1 MLTADPS
8 DKKNTFKVAFLTSAS
23 IFVMGYL
30 NALALNTYDTGAMIT
45 PQTGNV
51 IWMGIFAASGYWWY
65 FVQTLG
71 LFFGFMGGAVFAL
84 YTQHLFKN
92 KSTQFYWNWSFFA
105 VPIMIYP
112 ILLMYT
118 TPPWINFTVLGFSA
132 GATLGFFRK
141 MYHQEIN
148 TSMATGNVRFL
159 GLFFAQ
165 ALAKNSENKKEIKYM
180 GEKKVK
186 AENMEAKSFW
196 IFFVA
201 VFAFAF
207 GAFLYV
213 MLARV
218 DAALLYDTG
227 LNVRL
232 TLGNVETFRTWYD
245 GDGGT
250 ARLTLGMRGLRGE
263 EYMYLYGNPLANT
276 GNFARV
282 VGLLVISIIPFFFCP
297 RATKKVEEKVEA

>member
-8 DKKNTFKVAFLTSAS
+8 DKKNTFKVAFLTAAS

-51 IWMGIFAASGYWWY
+51 IWMGIFAASGYWIY

-84 YTQHLFKN
+84 YTQHLFRN
-92 KSTQFYWNWSFFA
+92 KTTQFVWNWSFFA

-112 ILLMYT
+112 TLLQYMVW
-118 TPPWINFTVLGFSA
+118 PWISFTVLGFSA

-165 ALAKNSENKKEIKYM
+165 ALAKDSENRKEIRYM

-186 AENMEAKSFW
+186 KENLEAKSFW

-218 DAALLYDTG
+218 DAVVLYDTAF
-227 LNVRL
+227 NFRL
-232 TLGNVETFRTWYD
+232 MLGDYSQFATALE
-245 GDGGT
+245 GDFGP
-250 ARLTLGMRGLRGE
+250 ARQTLGMRGIRGDE
-263 EYMYLYGNPLANT
+263 WMEIYGHPFANT
-276 GNFARV
+276 GNFARI
-282 VGLLVISIIPFFFCP
+282 VGLFIICIVPYFFCP
-297 RATKKVEEKVEA
+297 RATKKIEE